1 MNEHKT
7 GHATG
12 IGMTLPGDAVKL
24 ATEAIE

>member
-7 GHATG
+7 GQVAG